1 MKFRKMMGVTAA
13 FLCAALALSGCGS
26 TDETAYRIGIVQQD
40 EHSSLDAA
48 TQGFE
53 DKLMELLGEEN
64 VTFDY
69 QNAQGEQANCTTI
82 ATKFVSDGCD
92 LILANGTTALQSA
105 AAATADIPIVGTS
118 VTDYIAAGAVN
129 SNEKPGTNV
138 TGVSDLGEIKAQV
151 DVLLTFCQPDTKIAV
166 VYCSAEPNS
175 TYQADLA
182 KKYLEEQKIPYAIY
196 TAADSNE
203 IQAVVTKAVADC
215 NAMYIPTDNTFAN
228 NMEIVKNIAVPARV
242 PTVTGAEAMCE
253 VGALATLSISYYD
266 LGAKAAEMAY
276 DILVNGKKPAE
287 MPIEY
292 LTDGLVP
299 KYNADIA
306 EVLGVTIPEGMEP
319 VA

>member
-1 MKFRKMMGVTAA
+1 MMGVTAA

-26 TDETAYRIGIVQQD
+26 TGETAYRIGIVQQD

-69 QNAQGEQANCTTI
+69 QNAQGEQANSTTI

-151 DVLLTFCQPDTKIAV
+151 DVLLTFCKPDTKIAV

-175 TYQADLA
+175 IYPGGACGKISEAAQTGLR
-182 KKYLEEQKIPYAIY
+182 YLHRCGFN
-196 TAADSNE
+196 DV
-203 IQAVVTKAVADC
+203 QAVLTKAVQECGAIF
-215 NAMYIPTDNTFAN
+215 IPTDNTMAN
-228 NMEIVKNIAVPARV
+228 SMEIVKNITIPA
-242 PTVTGAEAMCE
+242 GAYLCRGGIY
-253 VGALATLSISYYD
+253 GAASVRWLRFPFVIMTW
-266 LGAKAAEMAY
+266 GVKAAEMAY
-276 DILVNGKKPAE
+276 NILVNGTKPAE
-287 MPIEY
+287 MPIAFVS
-292 LTDGLVP
+292 DGATP
-299 KYNADIA
+299 KYNAEIA
-306 EVLGVTIPEGMEP
+306 RALGITPPADME
-319 VA
+319 ALEETME

>member
-1 MKFRKMMGVTAA
+1 M
-13 FLCAALALSGCGS
+13 CAALALSGCGS

-69 QNAQGEQANCTTI
+69 QNAQGEQANSTTI

-138 TGVSDLGEIKAQV
+138 TGVSDLGEIKAQWMCC
-151 DVLLTFCQPDTKIAV
+151 LHSASQIRRLRWFTAPQSLTP
-166 VYCSAEPNS
+166 
-175 TYQADLA
+175 
-182 KKYLEEQKIPYAIY
+182 
-196 TAADSNE
+196 
-203 IQAVVTKAVADC
+203 
-215 NAMYIPTDNTFAN
+215 
-228 NMEIVKNIAVPARV
+228 
-242 PTVTGAEAMCE
+242 
-253 VGALATLSISYYD
+253 SIRRSVR
-266 LGAKAAEMAY
+266 K
-276 DILVNGKKPAE
+276 DI
-287 MPIEY
+287 
-292 LTDGLVP
+292 
-299 KYNADIA
+299 
-306 EVLGVTIPEGMEP
+306 
-319 VA
+319 

>member
-69 QNAQGEQANCTTI
+69 QNAQGEQANSTTI

-105 AAATADIPIVGTS
+105 AA
-118 VTDYIAAGAVN
+118 
-129 SNEKPGTNV
+129 
-138 TGVSDLGEIKAQV
+138 VSDLGEIKAQV
-151 DVLLTFCQPDTKIAV
+151 DVLLTFCEPDTKIAV

-175 TYQADLA
+175 IYQAERA
-182 KKYLEEQKIPYAIY
+182 ERYLKRLKRDCAIY
-196 TAADSNE
+196 TVADSNDM
-203 IQAVVTKAVADC
+203 QAVLTKAVQECGAIF
-215 NAMYIPTDNTFAN
+215 IPTDNTMAN
-228 NMEIVKNIAVPARV
+228 SMEIVKNITIPAGV
-242 PTVTGAEAMCE
+242 PTFAGAEYMSRI
-253 VGALATLSISYYD
+253 GALATLSVRYYD
-266 LGAKAAEMAY
+266 LGVKAAEMAY
-276 DILVNGKKPAE
+276 NILVNGTKPAE
-287 MPIEY
+287 LPIAFVS
-292 LTDGLVP
+292 DGVTP
-299 KYNADIA
+299 KYNAEIA
-306 EVLGVTIPEGMEP
+306 RALGITPPADME
-319 VA
+319 ALEETME

>member
-1 MKFRKMMGVTAA
+1 MTLYIEGEGYEIQKNDGRNGG
-13 FLCAALALSGCGS
+13 FLCVALALSGCGS

-69 QNAQGEQANCTTI
+69 QNAQGEQANSTTI

-175 TYQADLA
+175 IYQAERA
-182 KKYLEEQKIPYAIY
+182 ERYLKRLKRDCAIY
-196 TAADSNE
+196 TVADSNDV
-203 IQAVVTKAVADC
+203 QAVLTKAVQECGAIF
-215 NAMYIPTDNTFAN
+215 IPTDNTMAN
-228 NMEIVKNIAVPARV
+228 SMEIVKISRFRQVCLPLQGRNI
-242 PTVTGAEAMCE
+242 
-253 VGALATLSISYYD
+253 
-266 LGAKAAEMAY
+266 
-276 DILVNGKKPAE
+276 
-287 MPIEY
+287 
-292 LTDGLVP
+292 
-299 KYNADIA
+299 
-306 EVLGVTIPEGMEP
+306 
-319 VA
+319 